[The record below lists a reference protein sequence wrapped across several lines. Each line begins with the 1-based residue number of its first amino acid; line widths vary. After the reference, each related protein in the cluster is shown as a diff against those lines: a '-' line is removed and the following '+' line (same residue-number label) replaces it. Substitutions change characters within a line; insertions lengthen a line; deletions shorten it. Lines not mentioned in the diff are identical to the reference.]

1 MQNKKICF
9 VCWGNICRSP
19 MAEYILKDLLQK
31 ENIAN
36 IEVFSKAISSEEIG
50 NDIYPP
56 VKEVLEKNN
65 IPYTRHYA
73 SKITKE
79 DYERFDCFI
88 VMETSHINYLKKL
101 FGQDKKI
108 KMLLEE
114 EIEDPWYTREFELC
128 YKKVKKGCE
137 NLIKQVKNK

>member
-1 MQNKKICF
+1 MKNKKICF

-31 ENIAN
+31 ENISN
-36 IEVFSKAISSEEIG
+36 IEVSSKAISSEEIG

-73 SKITKE
+73 SKVTKE
-79 DYERFDCFI
+79 DYDKFDFFM
-88 VMETSHINYLKKL
+88 VMEKTHIRYLKKI

-114 EIEDPWYTREFELC
+114 DIEDPWYTRKFELC
-128 YKKVKKGCE
+128 YEKVKKGCE
-137 NLIKQVKNK
+137 NLIKQMKNK